1 MITYQPNFT
10 DIRVQRRC
18 KLALAWVNTFVGST
32 PQWLSTREIDKH
44 FTNKPLGQYLRQQ
57 LLICEDPYYNMTL
70 GRCKKYVRN
79 TTGCYQLLQQVHGTV
94 SNPSTITSQQHDQ
107 LTTGEF
113 VYTQKANRY
122 FNDIQQLPKR
132 IKRPLLSQTGYN
144 YAYDINCCAPT
155 LLLQYARNTCK
166 FDVLTPGLD
175 QYILDRQSIRRQIA
189 LETNLTENQVKF
201 IINAMLHGA
210 PISHK
215 LDSSIFV
222 HIKNHM
228 AIDKLKTNSFIQ
240 GVKEEIKLM
249 WQAIKPS
256 ITIDTSL
263 RLSGRDK
270 AKLYRELEQQVI
282 LVIKRYLRKTHNK
295 GLLEHDGWT
304 CQKAIDDTEL
314 RSYVRSHTGYVI
326 KLDWDIYE

>member
-1 MITYQPNFT
+1 MSLYQPNFT

-18 KLALAWVNTFVGST
+18 KSALAWVNTFVGST

-57 LLICEDPYYNMTL
+57 LLICEDSYYNMAS
-70 GRCKKYVRN
+70 GKCKQYVRN
-79 TTGCYQLLQQVHGTV
+79 VVGCHDLYQQVYGTA
-94 SNPSTITSQQHDQ
+94 STPTSITDQQHAQ

-113 VYTQKANRY
+113 VYTEKANRY

-132 IKRPLLSQTGYN
+132 IKRPMLASSGYN
-144 YAYDINCCAPT
+144 YGYDINCCAPT
-155 LLLQYARNTCK
+155 LLLQYARNTCG
-166 FDVLTPGLD
+166 FDALTPVLD

-189 LETNLTENQVKF
+189 LETDLTENQVKF
-201 IINAMLHGA
+201 VINAMLHGA

-215 LDSSIFV
+215 TDSSIFV

-228 AIDKLKTNSFIQ
+228 AIDKLKTNSYIQ
-240 GVKEEIKLM
+240 GIKEEIRLM
-249 WQAIKPS
+249 WRSIKPY
-256 ITIDTSL
+256 ITSTSL

-304 CQKAIDDTEL
+304 CQKAIDETEL